1 MVQVNESLPVQK
13 PRPLRLAF
21 RKVGVLQYI
30 SHLDLQRTMTR
41 ALIRARIPVWYTEGF
56 NPKPRIAF
64 SAPLSVGSESLYEL
78 MDFRVVTP
86 AWEDESAELASYLE
100 ALKEQLPQ
108 ELMPFSVYASE
119 RKFSEI
125 AYADYDISFAAID
138 TVKDANEIGMLLTR
152 TPLRI
157 IKRTGKGEKE
167 TDISPM
173 IKRLAVAKEG
183 GVIHIRAIL
192 SASSAAFLNPEYVIR
207 VLKETSAFGF
217 EQELPEYSI
226 VRTDLL
232 SADMEHFT

>member
-1 MVQVNESLPVQK
+1 MVQINEGLPVQK

-21 RKVGVLQYI
+21 RKTGILQYI

-64 SAPLSVGSESLYEL
+64 SAPLSVGCESLYEL

-86 AWEDESAELASYLE
+86 AWEDEGAELASYLE
-100 ALKEQLPQ
+100 ALRGQLPTQ
-108 ELMPFSVYASE
+108 LSPLSVYISE

-125 AYADYDISFAAID
+125 AYASYDISFAAGD
-138 TVKDANEIGMLLTR
+138 TVKDASEMMMLLTR
-152 TPLRI
+152 TPLCI
-157 IKRTGKGEKE
+157 VKRTGKGEKE

-173 IKRLAVAKEG
+173 IKQLSVTEEAGVMHVRATLAAG
-183 GVIHIRAIL
+183 
-192 SASSAAFLNPEYVIR
+192 SSAFLNPEYIIR

-217 EQELPEYSI
+217 ECDMLEYSI
-226 VRTDLL
+226 LRTDLL
-232 SADMEHFT
+232 TESMEHFT